1 MNTTPLV
8 SAVDRITTGEYSP
21 DDVAI
26 LSDIFTRYLNEE
38 SSSLNTLLNGQCH
51 KGMRQAVKELRWR
64 RYIGEAVALIDHQG
78 ATTHSLAVTISRELS
93 RLQRTHRPSTD
104 QLGIALQAALQAH
117 PTGGTSVSS
126 LWPIIDQ
133 ARQDNYR

>member
-1 MNTTPLV
+1 MNHSPLV

-78 ATTHSLAVTISRELS
+78 ATTHSLAVSISKELS
-93 RLQRTHRPSTD
+93 RLQRSHRPPND
-104 QLGIALQAALQAH
+104 PLGIALQAALAAH
-117 PTGGTSVSS
+117 PNGGTSVSS

-133 ARQDNYR
+133 ARHV